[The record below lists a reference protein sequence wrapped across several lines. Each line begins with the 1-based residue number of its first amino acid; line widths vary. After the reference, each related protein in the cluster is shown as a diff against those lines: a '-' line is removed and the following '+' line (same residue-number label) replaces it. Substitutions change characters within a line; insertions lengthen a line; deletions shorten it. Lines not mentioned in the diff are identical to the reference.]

1 MYKWLYHNLP
11 GKKSHTPDRWK
22 KLNDAFG
29 EDWEADFGREAHES
43 RLEAKWDARLAKV
56 KAWVVEKGDF
66 PRTGRRASEEE
77 RSMYNWLYDNLPGTK
92 RRSDTPA
99 RRKKLNDAFGEGWEA
114 RRLTCLPCYRLVV
127 TLGLISVDE

>member
-1 MYKWLYHNLP
+1 MNQWLRNNLP
-11 GKKSHTPDRWK
+11 GKESHTPDRRK

-29 EDWEADFGREAHES
+29 EGWEADFGK
-43 RLEAKWDARLAKV
+43 EAKWDARLVEV

-66 PRTGRRASEEE
+66 PRPRRRASEEE
-77 RSMYNWLYDNLPGTK
+77 RSMYNWLYHNLPGTK

>member
-1 MYKWLYHNLP
+1 MNDWLRNNLP

-29 EDWEADFGREAHES
+29 EGWEANFGK
-43 RLEAKWDARLAKV
+43 EAKWDKRLAEV
-56 KAWVVEKGDF
+56 KAWVIRHRCYPGQNNTSAE
-66 PRTGRRASEEE
+66 T
-77 RSMYNWLYDNLPGTK
+77 SMYKWLYDNLPGTK

-114 RRLTCLPCYRLVV
+114 RRLTRLPC
-127 TLGLISVDE
+127 

>member
-1 MYKWLYHNLP
+1 MRNWLHTNLP
-11 GKKSHTPDRWK
+11 GKPSHTPARWK

-29 EDWEADFGREAHES
+29 EGWEAEFKTGSPGH
-43 RLEAKWDARLAKV
+43 LEAKWDARLLEV